1 MASDERGY
9 GSIYGSTWWGSGD
22 AFTNQIG
29 WGSAMFYIL
38 DPAAFQQRVLLDGG
52 ELEAFECVSKQLRRY
67 PQADDGRLVYEPY
80 AARVIADSGTL
91 EARAC
96 TINDIN
102 DLKQ

>member
-80 AARVIADSGTL
+80 AARVVADAGTL